1 MTKDNHTALCVFI
14 LIMCCLCKSSVH
26 WYCSCTTYCACFSVL
41 VTFVTYFSSELPPN
55 YSHLF
60 FSFLFP
66 FILHRTI
73 LCSLLVLCVT
83 IPSKDINS
91 VLCAWRITDT
101 RPGGQICS
109 LLQAIDF
116 HTLGRVPDG
125 HACPS
130 PWQTDPVHAG
140 SYLWGSTNS
149 HHRPF

>member
-1 MTKDNHTALCVFI
+1 MLMYFFFFFKIIKFNFFVILCFVLYLKYTIIKMTKDNHTALCVFI

-83 IPSKDINS
+83 IPSKDINR
-91 VLCAWRITDT
+91 VLCA
-101 RPGGQICS
+101 
-109 LLQAIDF
+109 
-116 HTLGRVPDG
+116 
-125 HACPS
+125 
-130 PWQTDPVHAG
+130 
-140 SYLWGSTNS
+140 
-149 HHRPF
+149 